1 MCVWLQ
7 MSEHKKEGV
16 SIPKVL
22 RTVIVAVQGPICFY
36 LPIKAV
42 LRVGVLLVVALD
54 RQGLILAT
62 SDTPKWQGQQDLAI
76 PAVYI
81 PTGIIGNSW
90 LSWAPLSPP
99 QMSAKARLATC
110 PCLAELLKCCS
121 STI

>member
-1 MCVWLQ
+1 

-54 RQGLILAT
+54 RQGRMLAT
-62 SDTPKWQGQQDLAI
+62 SDTPKWQGQLSLAI
-76 PAVYI
+76 RAV
-81 PTGIIGNSW
+81 
-90 LSWAPLSPP
+90 
-99 QMSAKARLATC
+99 
-110 PCLAELLKCCS
+110 
-121 STI
+121 

>member
-22 RTVIVAVQGPICFY
+22 RSVIVAVQGPICFY

-54 RQGLILAT
+54 RQGRILAT
-62 SDTPKWQGQQDLAI
+62 SDTPQWQGQQNFAI
-76 PAVYI
+76 PAV
-81 PTGIIGNSW
+81 
-90 LSWAPLSPP
+90 
-99 QMSAKARLATC
+99 
-110 PCLAELLKCCS
+110 
-121 STI
+121 